1 MITVDIFCESRY
13 QIDRNRIRKTLEDR
27 LKEQGVRSDVEM
39 SVSIVGERKMKDLHK
54 KYLETYEVTDV
65 ISFPL
70 EGVNYPDNVLR
81 LGDIVVCFPVAV
93 KQAGENNRL
102 VDEEID
108 FLVDH
113 GCLHLLGIHHD

>member
-1 MITVDIFCESRY
+1 MIDIFCEPGYRV
-13 QIDRNRIRKTLEDR
+13 DERRIRETLDKR
-27 LKEQGVRSDVEM
+27 LKEQGVDQEVEM
-39 SVSIVGERKMKDLHK
+39 SVSIVGEERMKELHE

-81 LGDIVVCFPVAV
+81 LGDIVVCYPVAV
-93 KQAGENNRL
+93 KQAVENNRT